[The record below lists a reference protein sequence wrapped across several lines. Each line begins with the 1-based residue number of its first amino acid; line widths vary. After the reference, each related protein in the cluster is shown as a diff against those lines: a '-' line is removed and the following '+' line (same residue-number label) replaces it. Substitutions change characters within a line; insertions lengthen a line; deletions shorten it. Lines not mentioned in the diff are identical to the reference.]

1 MERILSQEDKIRRA
15 EEIYQRRRAN
25 VSSGIRVSGDYVN
38 SSKPRFSL
46 FKKMALQ
53 LAICSVIYVIF
64 YLIKNTNYIFSE
76 DVMKKTK
83 EMLSYDINFG
93 KVYDSICTF
102 WEENKNKFSGAGSNI
117 NTNTT
122 DNTLE
127 STNVNSVK
135 NENTANTVENKNEI
149 NNESKNENENKDKN
163 ETKNEETVGIGG
175 AETNE
180 VEEASADES
189 TEKKDKSQMEI
200 DAEYVKEK
208 YSFKLPLKGV
218 ITSRYGSREATEIV
232 SANHKGI
239 DIGANTGTAIYAAME
254 GTVSLVSSEG
264 DYGKHV
270 EIKNGEVITRYAHC
284 SKIVVKEGAKIK
296 QGQKI
301 AEVGSTGRAT
311 GPHLHFEVIRNGR
324 TINPEYILKF

>member
-15 EEIYQRRRAN
+15 EEIYQRRRTN
-25 VSSGIRVSGDYVN
+25 VSSGVRVSGNYVN
-38 SSKPRFSL
+38 SSKPKFSL
-46 FKKMALQ
+46 FKKMTLQ

-93 KVYDSICTF
+93 KVYDSIYTF
-102 WEENKNKFSGAGSNI
+102 WNDNKDKFSGVGSEV
-117 NTNTT
+117 NTNTIENTVENT
-122 DNTLE
+122 DG
-127 STNVNSVK
+127 NSVK
-135 NENTANTVENKNEI
+135 DENAVNTVENKIDNKNVNKNETE
-149 NNESKNENENKDKN
+149 NKEESKNEEA
-163 ETKNEETVGIGG
+163 VGIGG

-180 VEEASADES
+180 VEEASVDKG

-270 EIKNGEVITRYAHC
+270 EIKNGEVLTKYAHC

-311 GPHLHFEVIRNGR
+311 GPHLHFEVIRSGR

>member
-25 VSSGIRVSGDYVN
+25 VSSGVRVSGNYVN
-38 SSKPRFSL
+38 SSKPKFSL
-46 FKKMALQ
+46 FKKMTLQ

-93 KVYDSICTF
+93 KVYDSISTF
-102 WEENKNKFSGAGSNI
+102 WNDNKDKFPGVGSEV

-122 DNTLE
+122 ENTVE
-127 STNVNSVK
+127 NTDANNVK
-135 NENTANTVENKNEI
+135 NENSVNTVENKTDN
-149 NNESKNENENKDKN
+149 NDVNKNESENKE
-163 ETKNEETVGIGG
+163 ETKNEEAVGIGG

-180 VEEASADES
+180 VEEASADEG

-270 EIKNGEVITRYAHC
+270 EITNGEVLTRYAHC

-311 GPHLHFEVIRNGR
+311 GPHLHFEVIRDGR

>member
-25 VSSGIRVSGDYVN
+25 VSSGVRVSGNYVN
-38 SSKPRFSL
+38 SSKPKFSL
-46 FKKMALQ
+46 FKKMTLQ

-102 WEENKNKFSGAGSNI
+102 WNDNKDKFPGVGSEV

-122 DNTLE
+122 E
-127 STNVNSVK
+127 
-135 NENTANTVENKNEI
+135 NTVENTNDNNVKDENAVNNIENKTDNNDVNKNET
-149 NNESKNENENKDKN
+149 ENK
-163 ETKNEETVGIGG
+163 EGTKNEEAVGIGG

-180 VEEASADES
+180 VEEASADEG

-270 EIKNGEVITRYAHC
+270 EITNGEVLTRYAHC

-311 GPHLHFEVIRNGR
+311 GPHLHFEVIRDGR

>member
-25 VSSGIRVSGDYVN
+25 VSSGVRVSGNYVN
-38 SSKPRFSL
+38 SSKPKFSL
-46 FKKMALQ
+46 FKKMTLQ

-102 WEENKNKFSGAGSNI
+102 WNDNKDKFPGVRSEV

-122 DNTLE
+122 ENTVE
-127 STNVNSVK
+127 NTDANNVK
-135 NENTANTVENKNEI
+135 NENSVNTVENKTDN
-149 NNESKNENENKDKN
+149 NDVNKNESENKE
-163 ETKNEETVGIGG
+163 ETKNEEAVGIGG

-180 VEEASADES
+180 VEEASADEG

-270 EIKNGEVITRYAHC
+270 EITNGEVLTRYAHC

-311 GPHLHFEVIRNGR
+311 GPHLHFEVIRDRR

>member
-25 VSSGIRVSGDYVN
+25 VSSGVRVSGNYVN
-38 SSKPRFSL
+38 SSKPKFSL
-46 FKKMALQ
+46 FKKMTLQ

-102 WEENKNKFSGAGSNI
+102 WNDNKDKFPGVRSEV

-122 DNTLE
+122 ENTVE
-127 STNVNSVK
+127 NTDANNVK
-135 NENTANTVENKNEI
+135 NENSVNTVENKTDN
-149 NNESKNENENKDKN
+149 NDVNKNESENKE
-163 ETKNEETVGIGG
+163 ETKNEEAVGIGG

-180 VEEASADES
+180 VEEASADEG

-270 EIKNGEVITRYAHC
+270 EITNGEVLTRYAHC

-311 GPHLHFEVIRNGR
+311 GPHLHFEVIRDGR

>member
-1 MERILSQEDKIRRA
+1 
-15 EEIYQRRRAN
+15 
-25 VSSGIRVSGDYVN
+25 
-38 SSKPRFSL
+38 
-46 FKKMALQ
+46 
-53 LAICSVIYVIF
+53 
-64 YLIKNTNYIFSE
+64 
-76 DVMKKTK
+76 
-83 EMLSYDINFG
+83 
-93 KVYDSICTF
+93 
-102 WEENKNKFSGAGSNI
+102 
-117 NTNTT
+117 
-122 DNTLE
+122 
-127 STNVNSVK
+127 
-135 NENTANTVENKNEI
+135 
-149 NNESKNENENKDKN
+149 
-163 ETKNEETVGIGG
+163 
-175 AETNE
+175 
-180 VEEASADES
+180 
-189 TEKKDKSQMEI
+189 MEI

-270 EIKNGEVITRYAHC
+270 EIKNGEVLTRYAHC

-311 GPHLHFEVIRNGR
+311 GPHLHFEVIRSGR

>member
-1 MERILSQEDKIRRA
+1 MERKLSQEDKIRRA
-15 EEIYQRRRAN
+15 EEIYQRRRTN
-25 VSSGIRVSGDYVN
+25 VSSGVRVSGNYVN
-38 SSKPRFSL
+38 SSKPKFSL
-46 FKKMALQ
+46 FKKMTLQ

-102 WEENKNKFSGAGSNI
+102 WNDNKDKFSGVGSEV
-117 NTNTT
+117 NTNTIENTVENT
-122 DNTLE
+122 DG
-127 STNVNSVK
+127 NSVK
-135 NENTANTVENKNEI
+135 DENAVNTVENKIDNKNVNKNETE
-149 NNESKNENENKDKN
+149 NKEESKNEEA
-163 ETKNEETVGIGG
+163 VGIGG

-180 VEEASADES
+180 VEEASVDKG

-270 EIKNGEVITRYAHC
+270 EIKNGEVLTRYAHC

-311 GPHLHFEVIRNGR
+311 GPHLHFEVIRSGR